1 MSAPKHLQ
9 QAEKPA
15 VPRKLSVSGT
25 AYVLAVAAGGGLV
38 LLASVQQIHDQDLW
52 LKWLPLAALT
62 LLSGSASVKLP
73 SIPATISVSE
83 TFVFASVLLF
93 GPAAGA
99 LITALDGLII
109 SAWLSTCRREWYR
122 ILFNVT
128 APALSIWLASSLY
141 FSFPGI
147 RPFTTGTVSIEVL
160 IVPLAVFALTHFLV
174 NTWSVALAI
183 SFQTNLPAPTVWRSH
198 FPWLSLNYFGAASV
212 AALIAIYTTDVSP
225 VLLGVIVPLLL
236 LLYFSFKVP
245 MARIEDSLRHVEQV
259 NSLYLSTIETLAMA
273 VDAKDQVTHGHIR
286 RVQLYATSL
295 AKELGIR
302 DEGLL
307 KAIEASALLHDM
319 GKLAIPEHIL
329 NKPGKLSDAEFEKMK
344 MHASI
349 GADIL
354 SAIEFPYPVV
364 PIVRHHHENWN
375 GTGYPDGLG
384 GTDIPIGARI
394 LAVVDCYDALTS
406 DRPYRPSLSDEQ
418 AVGILLQRRGTM
430 YDPLVVDTFLRV
442 HAELSAEHMRD
453 MSAPHPAFADLH
465 RGSFRRLADVVPSG
479 PYDERPTHQGT
490 SGSNHTNI
498 RALPAAERV
507 CSQIRDAVNA
517 SAYVLATYDKAAD
530 QLVIQVASGESV
542 SSLLGQRITLGQ
554 RALGWVAAN
563 RRTMLNADPTLDFAS
578 GVVVAVPNLTASII
592 FPVCENDELLAV
604 LGLYGRQS
612 FEKHCE
618 VVVERALPGLIEAL
632 KPGMR
637 LRRVAAS

>member
-1 MSAPKHLQ
+1 MSAPNRLQ
-9 QAEKPA
+9 E
-15 VPRKLSVSGT
+15 SGT
-25 AYVLAVAAGGGLV
+25 PPAARNLSLAGTLYVLAVAVGGGLV
-38 LLASVQQIHDQDLW
+38 LLASAYQIHDQRLW

-83 TFVFASVLLF
+83 TFVFASVLLY

-128 APALSIWLASSLY
+128 APAVSIWLASSLY

-147 RPFTTGTVSIEVL
+147 QPFTVGKPSIEVL
-160 IVPLAVFALTHFLV
+160 IVPLAVFALTHFMV
-174 NTWSVALAI
+174 NTWSVAFAI
-183 SFQTNLPAPTVWRSH
+183 SFQASLRPLDVWKSH

-212 AALIAIYTTDVSP
+212 AALIAIYTTDVNP
-225 VLLGVIVPLLL
+225 VVLGVIVPLLL

-259 NSLYLSTIETLAMA
+259 NSLYLSTVETLAMA

-295 AKELGIR
+295 AKTLGIR
-302 DEGLL
+302 DQGLL

-364 PIVRHHHENWN
+364 PIVRHHHENWD
-375 GTGYPDGLG
+375 GSGYPDKLA

-406 DRPYRPSLSDEQ
+406 DRPYRPRLSDEQ
-418 AVGILLQRRGTM
+418 AVAILLQRRGTM
-430 YDPLVVDTFLRV
+430 YDPLVVDTFIRV
-442 HAELSAEHMRD
+442 HAELSAQHVLD
-453 MSAPHPAFADLH
+453 ASTPPPAFADLH
-465 RGSFRRLADVVPSG
+465 RGTFRRVADAARSTAIDDVSLDGGRYAHSHADVRSWP
-479 PYDERPTHQGT
+479 
-490 SGSNHTNI
+490 
-498 RALPAAERV
+498 LAERS
-507 CSQIRDAVNA
+507 CSQLREAAGA
-517 SAYVLATYDKAAD
+517 SAHVLAIYDQGSDHLVVHVAAGEG
-530 QLVIQVASGESV
+530 VA
-542 SSLLGQRITLGQ
+542 SLLGQRILLGQ
-554 RALGWVAAN
+554 RTLGWVAAN
-563 RRTMLNADPTLDFAS
+563 RRPIINSDPTLDFAS
-578 GVVVAVPNLTASII
+578 GVVCSPLSLTAAMV
-592 FPVCENDELLAV
+592 FPLCDGDALIGV
-604 LGLYGRQS
+604 LGLYGRQAFAKNAQVAVEQS
-612 FEKHCE
+612 LSS
-618 VVVERALPGLIEAL
+618 VVQALRPNVQMRRA
-632 KPGMR
+632 
-637 LRRVAAS
+637 AAS